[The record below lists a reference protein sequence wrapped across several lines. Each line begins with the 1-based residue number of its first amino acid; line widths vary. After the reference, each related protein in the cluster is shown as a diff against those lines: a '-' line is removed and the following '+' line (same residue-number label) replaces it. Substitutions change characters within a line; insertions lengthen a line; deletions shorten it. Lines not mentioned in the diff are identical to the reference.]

1 MGRQRRRWPRR
12 VYGVG
17 EEPDPRF
24 SLANERTFLAW
35 LRTAM
40 ALTAGGVGL
49 DVLAPQK
56 TSYLVLAVGLVL
68 TGMAMSVFG
77 LSRWMAAERALRT
90 GSPLPALSAGA
101 LLVGVTLL
109 FGLFIVVVLVTNR

>member
-1 MGRQRRRWPRR
+1 MGRERLRRPRR

-17 EEPDPRF
+17 AEPDPRF

-49 DVLAPQK
+49 DVLAPDR
-56 TSYLVLAVGLVL
+56 TSYLLLALALVVA
-68 TGMAMSVFG
+68 GMATGVFG
-77 LSRWMAAERALRT
+77 LLRWIAAERALRT
-90 GSPLPALSAGA
+90 GSPLPALSAGV
-101 LLVGVTLL
+101 LLVSVSLAFGV
-109 FGLFIVVVLVTNR
+109 FILVVLVVER

>member
-1 MGRQRRRWPRR
+1 MGRQRQRWPRR

-17 EEPDPRF
+17 AEPDPRF

-49 DVLAPQK
+49 DVLAPEQ

-77 LSRWMAAERALRT
+77 LLRWMSAERALRT
-90 GSPLPALSAGA
+90 GAPLPALSAGV
-101 LLVGVTLL
+101 LLVGVTLV
-109 FGLFIVVVLVTNR
+109 FGVFIVVVLVANR